1 MNANDEN
8 KRPEEIESEL
18 AQTRAQVSSTID
30 AIQTKLTPG
39 QLMDQA
45 VDYWRSSLPADFG
58 TNLSNSVRQNP
69 VPVTL
74 IGIGL
79 AWLMMAGKKTD
90 TRYRASRDGEDTD
103 YDTPTYGY
111 AGIEDFVESG
121 ESMMQGVKSEVSD
134 TAEQVKGKAA
144 ELKARA
150 SESAHRLRGK
160 ASEISDRTSNTYADF
175 KSRAYEMRG
184 RLSDKASHARERA
197 GDLQQRSREQYYRA
211 RSSVSQ
217 MVDEQPLVIGA
228 IGVAI
233 GAALGAS
240 LPATRREDEW
250 LGEQRDNLMER
261 TKETARE
268 YVEPMKES
276 AQRVAETAER
286 EIKRATGETP
296 ESGWQGSEPASSDD
310 VAGTQAFATGNPP
323 EPNRFDDRSPGT

>member
-8 KRPEEIESEL
+8 KQPAEIESEL
-18 AQTRAQVSSTID
+18 EQTRAQVSSTID

-45 VDYWRSSLPADFG
+45 VDYWRGSLPADFG

-79 AWLMMAGKKTD
+79 AWLIMAGRKSD
-90 TRYRASRDGEDTD
+90 TRYRAGRYEHYEDF
-103 YDTPTYGY
+103 DTPAYGY
-111 AGIEDFVESG
+111 AGMEDFDYSDDSLMQRAASG
-121 ESMMQGVKSEVSD
+121 ASD
-134 TAEQVKGKAA
+134 TAETVKSKAA

-150 SESAHRLRGK
+150 GESAHRLREK
-160 ASEISDRTSNTYADF
+160 ASEIGDRTSGAYADL
-175 KSRAYEMRG
+175 KGRAAQARG
-184 RLSDKASHARERA
+184 RFSDKASQARERA
-197 GDLQQRSREQYYRA
+197 GYLRERSRDQYYRA

-217 MVDEQPLVIGA
+217 MVDEQPLVVGA

-250 LGEQRDNLMER
+250 LGEQRDNLVER
-261 TKETARE
+261 TRETARE

-276 AQRVAETAER
+276 AQRVAASAEQ
-286 EIKRATGETP
+286 EIKRATTGEAT
-296 ESGWQGSEPASSDD
+296 ESEWQSNEPASSDD
-310 VAGTQAFATGNPP
+310 VAGTQASSGSPLEST
-323 EPNRFDDRSPGT
+323 RYDRTRGV

>member
-18 AQTRAQVSSTID
+18 EQTRAQVSSTID

-45 VDYWRSSLPADFG
+45 VDYWRGSLPADFG

-79 AWLMMAGKKTD
+79 AWLMMAGRKTD
-90 TRYRASRDGEDTD
+90 TRYRTSRHDED
-103 YDTPTYGY
+103 YDYDAPEYGY
-111 AGIEDFVESG
+111 ADMEDFGESG
-121 ESMMQGVKSEVSD
+121 ESMMQRARSGASD
-134 TAEQVKGKAA
+134 TAEQIKGKAA

-150 SESAHRLRGK
+150 GESAHRLRDK
-160 ASEISDRTSNTYADF
+160 ASEISDRTSNTYGDF
-175 KSRAYEMRG
+175 KSRAHEVRG
-184 RLSDKASHARERA
+184 RLADKASHARERV

-211 RSSVSQ
+211 RRGVSQ
-217 MVDEQPLVIGA
+217 MVDEQPLVVGA

-286 EIKRATGETP
+286 EIKRATGEAS
-296 ESGWQGSEPASSDD
+296 ERGWQSNEPASSDD
-310 VAGTQAFATGNPP
+310 VAGTQAFGAGNPST
-323 EPNRFDDRSPGT
+323 FDERSPG

>member
-8 KRPEEIESEL
+8 KQPAEIESEL
-18 AQTRAQVSSTID
+18 EQTRAQVSSTID

-45 VDYWRSSLPADFG
+45 VDYWRGSLPADFG

-79 AWLMMAGKKTD
+79 AWLMMAGRKTD
-90 TRYRASRDGEDTD
+90 TRYRAGRYELDEDFD
-103 YDTPTYGY
+103 APAYGY
-111 AGIEDFVESG
+111 AGMEEFEESD
-121 ESMMQGVKSEVSD
+121 ESLMQRAAAGASETAETVKS
-134 TAEQVKGKAA
+134 KAA
-144 ELKARA
+144 ELRARA
-150 SESAHRLRGK
+150 GESAHRLRDK
-160 ASEISDRTSNTYADF
+160 ASEISDRTSGAYADLR
-175 KSRAYEMRG
+175 SRATQARG
-184 RLSDKASHARERA
+184 RFSDKTSHARERV
-197 GDLQQRSREQYYRA
+197 DYLRERSRDRYYRA

-217 MVDEQPLVIGA
+217 MVDEQPLVVGA

-261 TKETARE
+261 TRETARE

-276 AQRVAETAER
+276 AQRVAASAEQ
-286 EIKRATGETP
+286 EIKRATGETA
-296 ESGWQGSEPASSDD
+296 ESEWQSNEPASSDD
-310 VAGTQAFATGNPP
+310 VAGTQTSSGSPLGS
-323 EPNRFDDRSPGT
+323 DRYDRTRGV